1 MDRHIK
7 EDLEE
12 YMRGAMGSSGKAA
25 FEQRLD
31 ASDEETRQMVAMF
44 QQQAEM
50 IRQAYKP
57 LEEVAPAPGFYG
69 RVMDRIQ
76 AQRST
81 SIWAV
86 FLEPQFFKRLAFA
99 SAALFILLS
108 LTMVT
113 TTNETDE
120 ALLATESLPSIGAPM
135 DAMAGQEPAP
145 LGASQEQDRNVILVN
160 LATYQE

>member
-12 YMRGAMGSSGKAA
+12 YMRGAMGPSGKAA
-25 FEQRLD
+25 FEQRLA
-31 ASDEETRQMVAMF
+31 ASDEETRRMVAMF

-50 IRQAYKP
+50 IRQVYSP
-57 LEEVAPAPGFYG
+57 IDDVAPAPGFYS

-76 AQRST
+76 SQRST

-86 FLEPQFFKRLAFA
+86 FLEPQFFRRLAFA

-113 TTNETDE
+113 TTNESGE
-120 ALLATESLPSIGAPM
+120 ALWASESSPAMGAPM
-135 DAMAGQEPAP
+135 DAMAGQEPAQ